1 MENKEETMTETI
13 AQLESYKRITML
25 VIFVILFFGIAFLS
39 LYLIAV
45 GTMLIVLYVMIEIK
59 IESMQQFA
67 LLKKFIRRENGKSKG
82 K

>member
-1 MENKEETMTETI
+1 MAETI

-59 IESMQQFA
+59 IESIRQFE

>member
-1 MENKEETMTETI
+1 MTETI

-25 VIFVILFFGIAFLS
+25 AVFLILFFGVAFLS
-39 LYLIAV
+39 VYLIAV

-59 IESMQQFA
+59 IESIQQFE

>member
-1 MENKEETMTETI
+1 MAETI
-13 AQLESYKRITML
+13 AQLESYKRVTML
-25 VIFVILFFGIAFLS
+25 AVFLILFFGVAFLS
-39 LYLIAV
+39 VYLIAV

-59 IESMQQFA
+59 IESIQQFE

>member
-1 MENKEETMTETI
+1 MAETI

-25 VIFVILFFGIAFLS
+25 AVFLILFFGVAFLS
-39 LYLIAV
+39 VYLIAV

-59 IESMQQFA
+59 IESIQQFEM
-67 LLKKFIRRENGKSKG
+67 LKNFIRRENGEKG

>member
-1 MENKEETMTETI
+1 MAETI

-25 VIFVILFFGIAFLS
+25 AVFLILFFGVAFLS
-39 LYLIAV
+39 VYLIAV

-59 IESMQQFA
+59 IESIQQFE

>member
-1 MENKEETMTETI
+1 MAETI

-25 VIFVILFFGIAFLS
+25 AVFLILFFGIAFLS
-39 LYLIAV
+39 VYLIAV

-59 IESMQQFA
+59 IESIQQFE

>member
-1 MENKEETMTETI
+1 MAETI

-25 VIFVILFFGIAFLS
+25 AVFLILFFGVAFLS
-39 LYLIAV
+39 VYLIAV

-59 IESMQQFA
+59 IESIQQFEM
-67 LLKKFIRRENGKSKG
+67 LKNFIRRENGKKG

>member
-25 VIFVILFFGIAFLS
+25 AVFLILFFGIAFLS
-39 LYLIAV
+39 VYLIAV

-59 IESMQQFA
+59 IESIQQFE

-82 K
+82 N

>member
-25 VIFVILFFGIAFLS
+25 AVFLILFFGVAFLS
-39 LYLIAV
+39 VYLIAV

-59 IESMQQFA
+59 IESIQQFE

>member
-1 MENKEETMTETI
+1 MAETI

-25 VIFVILFFGIAFLS
+25 AVFLILFFGIAFLS
-39 LYLIAV
+39 VYLIAV

-59 IESMQQFA
+59 IESIQQFEM
-67 LLKKFIRRENGKSKG
+67 LKNFIRRENGKKG

>member
-59 IESMQQFA
+59 IESMQQFE

>member
-59 IESMQQFA
+59 IESIQQFE

>member
-1 MENKEETMTETI
+1 MTETI

-25 VIFVILFFGIAFLS
+25 AVFLILFFGIAFLS
-39 LYLIAV
+39 VYLIAV

-59 IESMQQFA
+59 IESIQQFE

-82 K
+82 N

>member
-1 MENKEETMTETI
+1 MAETI

-25 VIFVILFFGIAFLS
+25 AMLAVFLILFFGIAFLS
-39 LYLIAV
+39 VYLIAV

-59 IESMQQFA
+59 IESIQQFE